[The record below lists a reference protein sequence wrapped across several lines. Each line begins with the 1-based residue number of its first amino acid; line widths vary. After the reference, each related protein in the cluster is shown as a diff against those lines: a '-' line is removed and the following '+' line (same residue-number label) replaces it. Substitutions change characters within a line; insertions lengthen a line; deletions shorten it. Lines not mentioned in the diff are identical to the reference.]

1 MKKGPAA
8 KYNQEFFEEYSEF
21 ILNATTKE
29 IMQELSISFTQV
41 SKLRAKARVFIPQDE
56 VYQTDEVPD
65 RFKSLVNR
73 VTDYRI
79 IQIREWPQEKNTHLN
94 S

>member
-1 MKKGPAA
+1 MPSPIP

-21 ILNATTKE
+21 ILSATTPE
-29 IMQELSISFTQV
+29 IMQELSISSTQV
-41 SKLRAKARVFIPQDE
+41 SKLRAKARLHILQDE
-56 VYQTDEVPD
+56 VYQTDEVPEK
-65 RFKSLVNR
+65 FKSLVNK

-79 IQIREWPQEKNTHLN
+79 IQLRDE